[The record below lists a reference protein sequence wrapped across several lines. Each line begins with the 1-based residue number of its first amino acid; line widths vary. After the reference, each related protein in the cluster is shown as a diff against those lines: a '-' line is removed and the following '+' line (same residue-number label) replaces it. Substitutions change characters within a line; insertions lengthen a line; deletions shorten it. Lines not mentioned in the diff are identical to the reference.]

1 MDVITARNLKTFN
14 FRWRRLF
21 AQAIFFTML
30 LSVRPA
36 LAQTNLSGYWIFRV
50 PNGDGTTRDS
60 FIQFASNNETAD
72 GTASGSVSGAV
83 SGRGPAWVPFTGTFK
98 EGQLHFVTQPP
109 PGPASLPAGA
119 PPPFPIR
126 PQVYDGKYQDG
137 KLLLQTQNPRQ
148 GLIQGVAERTTRE
161 ATLPPAP
168 LPLPQ
173 LKELPDN
180 GLTRTPPMGWNSW
193 NKFAGKVDDA
203 SVREMA
209 DAMVSSGM
217 SKAGYIYINIDDT
230 WEGGRDAA
238 GNIVS
243 NRKFPDMKALADY
256 VHAKGLK
263 IGIYSS
269 PGPKTCAAYEG
280 SFGHEVQDAKT
291 FAAWGIDYL
300 KYDLCSART
309 IYKSTPET
317 LQALYQK
324 MGEALQDAVR
334 PIVYS
339 LCQYGYG
346 DVCNWGAK
354 AGGNLWRTTDD
365 IRDNWASMD
374 HIGFSQIAISQYTRP
389 GHWNDPDMLEIG
401 NGGMNADEY
410 RTHMSLWSLL
420 SAPLL
425 AGNDLRSMSEET
437 KSILMNSEVIA
448 VDQDPAAKPV
458 QLLSQ
463 TNNIEVLMR
472 RMQNGSV
479 IVGVFNRRDSVA
491 QSSFSWASVNLGAPA
506 NLQVRDLWSHKQIP
520 VTGDSY
526 SAAVPA
532 HGVILL
538 KVSAAGKTQ

>member
-1 MDVITARNLKTFN
+1 MVVCAATRQNSLYAQL
-14 FRWRRLF
+14 FRVMTLTVF
-21 AQAIFFTML
+21 LSIL
-30 LSVRPA
+30 LCAHPA
-36 LAQTNLSGYWIFRV
+36 MAQTDLTGYWVLHV
-50 PNGDGTTRDS
+50 PNGDGTSRDS
-60 FIQFASNNETAD
+60 FIQFEQKGDTLS
-72 GTASGSVSGAV
+72 GTLM
-83 SGRGPAWVPFTGTFK
+83 GRGPRGIPITGTLK
-98 EGQLHFVTQPP
+98 DGQVHFETQPP
-109 PGPASLPAGA
+109 AAPATGT
-119 PPPFPIR
+119 PPPFPFR
-126 PQVYDGKYQDG
+126 QQVYDGTYQDG
-137 KLLLQTQNPRQ
+137 KLQLHTQNPRM

-180 GLTRTPPMGWNSW
+180 GLVRTPPMGWNSW

-203 SVREMA
+203 SVRAMA
-209 DAMVSSGM
+209 DAMVTSGM
-217 SKAGYIYINIDDT
+217 SKAGYVYINIDDT

-238 GNIVS
+238 GNIIT

-269 PGPKTCAAYEG
+269 PGPKTCAGYEG

-291 FAAWGIDYL
+291 YAAWGIDYL

-309 IYKSTPET
+309 IYQSTPDE

-324 MGEALQDAVR
+324 MGEALQSTGR
-334 PIVYS
+334 PIVFS
-339 LCQYGYG
+339 LCEYGNG
-346 DVCNWGAK
+346 DVWKWGSK
-354 AGGNLWRTTDD
+354 VGGNLWRTTDD
-365 IRDNWASMD
+365 IRDTWASMD
-374 HIGFSQIAISQYTRP
+374 HIGFSQIDIAHYAQP

-425 AGNDLRSMSEET
+425 AGNDLRDMTDET

-448 VDQDPAAKPV
+448 IDQDPAAKPV
-458 QLLSQ
+458 QLLAQ
-463 TNNIEVLMR
+463 DGKIEVLWR
-472 RMQNGSV
+472 SMQDGSV
-479 IVGVFNRRDSVA
+479 IVGVFNRGDAEA
-491 QSSFSWASVNLGAPA
+491 QGGFSWSSLNLGAA
-506 NLQVRDLWSHKQIP
+506 TALQARDLWKHQDLAVK
-520 VTGDSY
+520 GDSY
-526 SAAVPA
+526 SDSVPA

-538 KVSAAGKTQ
+538 RVAAASK